1 MLLNNCTATTST
13 KNISSNSLDN
23 PFINKGF
30 SLIYNDKFYY
40 DKVISKK
47 IDERSLIIFQKN
59 LKKNTIVKI
68 TNILNNKSIIGTVG
82 SNADYPLFNNA
93 VLSLRIADEIGL
105 NENEP
110 YVEILEVLEDAIFV
124 AKRAKTFEEE
134 KKVADKA
141 PVNNINISDL
151 NTKQTNTK
159 NELNK
164 NFSYEIKIADFYF
177 NDTASLLIN
186 RIVKETLIKDAK
198 IKKINEKKYRVYAGP
213 FNNIN
218 SLQKSFNDIS
228 ILEFENIE
236 IIKKMIK
243 LRLITLLLTLLLT
256 ANANAAFDVKARTA
270 ILQDYLSGEILF
282 EKDADKSIYPASM
295 TKIMTA
301 IIAFDLIRSGDLN
314 LDEKFLISENAW
326 RLSSAGYSSMFIMV
340 GDEVS
345 VENLLRGIIVASGND
360 ACVSLAEG
368 IAGTEDEFAVM
379 MTAKAKEIG
388 MDNTNFAN
396 SSGINNTE
404 NVSTVRDIMIMSR
417 YLIKEFPEEYKYFAE
432 KEFTWDRTGG
442 DPITQGNRN
451 PLLYKSL
458 GADGIKTGYLA
469 VEKYSLASSV
479 ERNGRRLI
487 AVGSGF
493 NTKNDRSRESAK
505 LLTWGLTN
513 FDLVEITRANTPIE
527 DIGVWLGKKDTVKTY
542 IKNDIY
548 KTIPKAKKRLLKLSL
563 NYNGPIQA
571 PIKKDDI
578 LGKLKLTYNGDLI
591 EEYDLLAYEDVKKLN
606 VFSRLMKSINFLI
619 WGDV

>member
-1 MLLNNCTATTST
+1 
-13 KNISSNSLDN
+13 
-23 PFINKGF
+23 
-30 SLIYNDKFYY
+30 
-40 DKVISKK
+40 
-47 IDERSLIIFQKN
+47 
-59 LKKNTIVKI
+59 
-68 TNILNNKSIIGTVG
+68 
-82 SNADYPLFNNA
+82 
-93 VLSLRIADEIGL
+93 
-105 NENEP
+105 
-110 YVEILEVLEDAIFV
+110 
-124 AKRAKTFEEE
+124 
-134 KKVADKA
+134 
-141 PVNNINISDL
+141 
-151 NTKQTNTK
+151 
-159 NELNK
+159 
-164 NFSYEIKIADFYF
+164 
-177 NDTASLLIN
+177 
-186 RIVKETLIKDAK
+186 
-198 IKKINEKKYRVYAGP
+198 
-213 FNNIN
+213 
-218 SLQKSFNDIS
+218 
-228 ILEFENIE
+228 
-236 IIKKMIK
+236 MIK
-243 LRLITLLLTLLLT
+243 SRLITILLTLLLT
-256 ANANAAFDVKARTA
+256 TNANAAFDVKARTA

-301 IIAFDLIRSGDLN
+301 IIAFDLIRSGDLS
-314 LDEKFLISENAW
+314 LDEKFLVSENAW

-345 VENLLRGIIVASGND
+345 VENLLKGIIIASGND
-360 ACVSLAEG
+360 ACVALAEG

-388 MDNTNFAN
+388 MNNTNFAN
-396 SSGINNTE
+396 SSGINHTE
-404 NVSTVRDIMIMSR
+404 NLSTVRDIMLMSN

-513 FDLVEITRANTPIE
+513 FDLVEITKANTPIE
-527 DIGVWLGKKDTVKTY
+527 DIDVWLGKKDTVKTY
-542 IKNDIY
+542 IKNNIY
-548 KTIPKAKKRLLKLSL
+548 KTIPKAKKRLLKVSL

-578 LGKLKLTYNGDLI
+578 LGKLKLIFDGELI